1 MYSGYITRAGR
12 APHFTVSE
20 AQREAVMLE
29 GQGVLDYLFYAAVSQ
44 VTENH

>member
-20 AQREAVMLE
+20 ALREAMMLE
-29 GQGVLDYLFYAAVSQ
+29 GHCVLDYLLYTAISQ